1 MITYET
7 QYNAPA
13 MMAGRSGKQ
22 VEGIVVH
29 HYGVIGSTYSGT
41 INTLTKQTAAAS
53 AHFVIDAGKVA
64 QLVAL
69 SDTAYHADNWPINLT
84 TIGIECPPECTP
96 AQVDTLVQL
105 IAGLYKF
112 YGRVLPLS
120 GHKDHAPTQCPG
132 RYYPMLADIQKR
144 AAALWSSADAPD
156 PQQSAPDVAPDWA
169 ADAADWAINAGLVAG
184 DGARYGW
191 DEPVTLAR
199 AVTILHRYNQ
209 LTSKKRSDNHV

>member
-13 MMAGRSGKQ
+13 YMAGRSGHD
-22 VEGIVVH
+22 VTGIVVH
-29 HYGVIGSTYSGT
+29 HYGVMGSTYAGT
-41 INTLTKQTAAAS
+41 IRTLCAVTASAS

-84 TIGIECPPECTP
+84 TIGIECPPECT
-96 AQVDTLVQL
+96 AEQVDTLVQL
-105 IAGLYKF
+105 IAGLYQV

-120 GHKDHAPTQCPG
+120 GHKDHAPTECPG
-132 RYYPMLADIQKR
+132 RYYPMLQDIQAR
-144 AAALWSSADAPD
+144 ATALWSSANAPD
-156 PQQSAPDVAPDWA
+156 PQQPKPTPDNPPDWA
-169 ADAADWAINAGLVAG
+169 QDAADWAINSGLIAG
-184 DGARYGW
+184 DGKRYGW

-209 LTSKKRSDNHV
+209 MTKQKE

>member
-13 MMAGRSGKQ
+13 MMHGRSGQ
-22 VEGIVVH
+22 DVTGIVVH
-29 HYGVIGSTYSGT
+29 HYGEMGSTYAGT
-41 INTLTKQTAAAS
+41 IRALTKPTAAAS

-69 SDTAYHADNWPINLT
+69 SDTAYHAGNWQINLT

-96 AQVDTLVQL
+96 AQLDTLVQL
-105 IAGLYKF
+105 IAGLYKH

-120 GHKDHAPTQCPG
+120 GHCDHAPTKCPG
-132 RYYPMLADIQKR
+132 RYYPLLYDIQAR
-144 AAALWSSADAPD
+144 ATALWSSNNATGPQQPAPD
-156 PQQSAPDVAPDWA
+156 DAPDWA

-184 DGARYGW
+184 DGNRYGW
-191 DEPVTLAR
+191 SEPVTLAR
-199 AVTILHRYNQ
+199 LITILHRYDQ
-209 LTSKKRSDNHV
+209 LTKKE

>member
-13 MMAGRSGKQ
+13 YMQGRSGKQ

-29 HYGVIGSTYSGT
+29 HYGVMGSTYAGT
-41 INTLTKQTAAAS
+41 IRTLTKPTAAAS

-69 SDTAYHADNWPINLT
+69 SDTAYHADNWPVNLS
-84 TIGIECPPECTP
+84 TIGIECPPEALP
-96 AQVDTLVQL
+96 EQIETLVQL
-105 IAGLYKF
+105 IAGLYKV

-120 GHKDHAPTQCPG
+120 GHCDHAPTECPG
-132 RYYPMLADIQKR
+132 RYYPLLADIQAR
-144 AAALWSSADAPD
+144 ATVLWSSANAPD
-156 PQQSAPDVAPDWA
+156 PQQPTPDNTPDWA
-169 ADAADWAINAGLVAG
+169 QDAAGWAIDNGLIAG
-184 DGARYGW
+184 DGKRYGW

-199 AVTILHRYNQ
+199 AVTILHRYHQ
-209 LTSKKRSDNHV
+209 LQKE

>member
-1 MITYET
+1 MSIKYET

-13 MMAGRSGKQ
+13 YMAGRSGQ
-22 VEGIVVH
+22 DVTGIVVH
-29 HYGVIGSTYSGT
+29 HYGVMGSTYAGT
-41 INTLTKQTAAAS
+41 IRTLTKPTAAAS

-69 SDTAYHADNWPINLT
+69 SDTAYHADNWPVNLC

-96 AQVDTLVQL
+96 AQVDTLVTL
-105 IAGLYKF
+105 IAGLYKC

-120 GHKDHAPTQCPG
+120 GHKDHAPTECPG
-132 RYYPMLADIQKR
+132 RYYPMLQDIQAR
-144 AAALWSSADAPD
+144 ATALWTSAVAPD
-156 PQQSAPDVAPDWA
+156 PQQPAPDNVPDWA
-169 ADAADWAINAGLVAG
+169 QDAADWATSAGLVAG
-184 DGARYGW
+184 DGQRYGW

-209 LTSKKRSDNHV
+209 LTSKKE

>member
-13 MMAGRSGKQ
+13 MMYGRSGQ
-22 VEGIVVH
+22 DVTGIVIH
-29 HYGVIGSTYSGT
+29 HYGVMGSTYAGT
-41 INTLTKQTAAAS
+41 IRTLTKPTAAAS

-69 SDTAYHADNWPINLT
+69 SDTAYHADNWPINLC

-96 AQVDTLVQL
+96 AQIDTLVTL
-105 IAGLYKF
+105 IAGLYKC

-120 GHKDHAPTQCPG
+120 GHKDHAPTECPG
-132 RYYPMLADIQKR
+132 RYYPLLADIQAR
-144 AAALWSSADAPD
+144 ATELWTCASAPD
-156 PQQSAPDVAPDWA
+156 PQQPTPDNPPDWA
-169 ADAADWAINAGLVAG
+169 QDAVDWATGAGLVAG
-184 DGARYGW
+184 DGQRYGW

-209 LTSKKRSDNHV
+209 LTSKKE